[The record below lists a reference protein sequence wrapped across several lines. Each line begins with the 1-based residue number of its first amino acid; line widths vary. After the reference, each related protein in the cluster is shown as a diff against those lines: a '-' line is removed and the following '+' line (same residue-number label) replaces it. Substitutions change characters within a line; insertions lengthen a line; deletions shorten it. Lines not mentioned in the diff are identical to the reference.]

1 MFLQDDNVGLMED
14 VSDEDRDTDHGS
26 ISESEEEKKD
36 ESDTEVREITPFSSL
51 SQRSPLICGVNF
63 YVCGHLFSFFGVGLP
78 AYLSNHNL
86 FSREKLFS
94 LNFSEIRE
102 ITFFLSVL

>member
-63 YVCGHLFSFFGVGLP
+63 YVCGHLFSFFGGRSPRISQQPQFVFER
-78 AYLSNHNL
+78 ATL
-86 FSREKLFS
+86 FSKFQ
-94 LNFSEIRE
+94 
-102 ITFFLSVL
+102 